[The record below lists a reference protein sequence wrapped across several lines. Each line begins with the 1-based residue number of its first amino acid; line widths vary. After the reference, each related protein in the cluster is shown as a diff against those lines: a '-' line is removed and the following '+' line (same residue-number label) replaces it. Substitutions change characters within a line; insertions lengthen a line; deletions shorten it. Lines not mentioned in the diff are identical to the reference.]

1 MTKEELKTKLIL
13 DIYYNLRCCYDFH
26 LNSICLYNNITSKTF
41 KFNKLFLTISEDINL
56 IYKDNIIEYSIGEVK
71 NKSTFFNELTI
82 LQLQLILIHFK
93 RVVNERR
100 NKK

>member
-26 LNSICLYNNITSKTF
+26 LNSICLYNNINYKGVN
-41 KFNKLFLTISEDINL
+41 FNKLFLTVREDIKLKYTTYEHDYTISE
-56 IYKDNIIEYSIGEVK
+56 IY
-71 NKSTFFNELTI
+71 NKCIFFNELTI
-82 LQLQLILIHFK
+82 LQLQLILVHFK

-100 NKK
+100 DKK